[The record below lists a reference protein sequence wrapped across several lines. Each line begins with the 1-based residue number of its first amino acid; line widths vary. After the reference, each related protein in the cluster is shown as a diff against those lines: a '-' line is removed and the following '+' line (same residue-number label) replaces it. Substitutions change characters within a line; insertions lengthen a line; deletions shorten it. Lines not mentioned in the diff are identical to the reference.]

1 MTDRE
6 SPFHAYF
13 VGTIPPDA
21 DIFGWN
27 GVTVADAIS
36 TTEEEMIA
44 AREEVT
50 VLDVSPLNKYRIS
63 GPDAGAAL
71 DHMMTRRVSD
81 MKNGTVRYVGWV
93 ADTGMSIGDA
103 TLFRFGEN
111 DYMIIGGLDQTTHFN
126 GSVLQ
131 GRDAVYARETE
142 EMAGLGVQGPQSY
155 ALLVAAGA
163 KNLENLRA
171 FQFTDD
177 ALGGVPVIIS
187 RTTYVGDLGYEIFC
201 KPEQADAPW
210 EALNSTPVK
219 VLPTGYD
226 AIDLLRAECGF
237 IDPSA
242 DCAMALTGGDPDF
255 ERTPADMGLAW
266 MVELDREDDFIGK
279 AALIAE
285 KERGPKWQFV
295 SVELED
301 ASDTGI
307 YSLSG
312 EALYAQDGTEIGL
325 ISTGGYDYFL
335 RKNVGI
341 GTVHSGQGAV
351 GTAVLVGDDRQ
362 PAAIVKTPMF
372 STDRRTKT
380 PPALG

>member
-1 MTDRE
+1 
-6 SPFHAYF
+6 
-13 VGTIPPDA
+13 
-21 DIFGWN
+21 
-27 GVTVADAIS
+27 
-36 TTEEEMIA
+36 
-44 AREEVT
+44 
-50 VLDVSPLNKYRIS
+50 
-63 GPDAGAAL
+63 
-71 DHMMTRRVSD
+71 
-81 MKNGTVRYVGWV
+81 
-93 ADTGMSIGDA
+93 
-103 TLFRFGEN
+103 
-111 DYMIIGGLDQTTHFN
+111 
-126 GSVLQ
+126 
-131 GRDAVYARETE
+131 
-142 EMAGLGVQGPQSY
+142 
-155 ALLVAAGA
+155 
-163 KNLENLRA
+163 
-171 FQFTDD
+171 
-177 ALGGVPVIIS
+177 
-187 RTTYVGDLGYEIFC
+187 
-201 KPEQADAPW
+201 
-210 EALNSTPVK
+210 
-219 VLPTGYD
+219 
-226 AIDLLRAECGF
+226 
-237 IDPSA
+237 
-242 DCAMALTGGDPDF
+242 
-255 ERTPADMGLAW
+255 MGLAW